1 MNSLSVFATIIN
13 KKGVLMTGQFWVGL
27 IVGLVIGWIIEWLID
42 RAYWRSRY
50 RRIEAQLVSTKDNLR
65 DIKGVGKVLEGRL
78 NEAGIYSFEAMAAL
92 TQEELEMIAGD
103 AKKLANERDLIKQ
116 AGKYVRKKKK
126 KK

>member
-1 MNSLSVFATIIN
+1 
-13 KKGVLMTGQFWVGL
+13 MTGQFWVGL
-27 IVGLVIGWIIEWLID
+27 IIGLVFGWIIEWLID

-50 RRIEAQLVSTKDNLR
+50 RCIETQLVSIKDNLR

-103 AKKLANERDLIKQ
+103 AKNLANEHNLIKQ
-116 AGKYVRKKKK
+116 AEKYARKKKK